1 MPQLIDFSNCPVNV
15 LSSYGGSDRKFGIL
29 YHGHPYMIKFTEKS
43 HKLNELTT
51 SNINNCISE
60 YLGSSIAASINVP
73 THETLLGYYAGEL
86 VVACKDFCGFEYL
99 CQEFS
104 QFMRMQYDSADIGKL
119 PKLEQI
125 YEVYNN
131 NPILSKLKERA
142 IQRYWDTFIVDALLA
157 NFDRYI
163 GDWAFLVNKKSG
175 EVSLAPTYDYGS
187 VLYPVIG
194 DDGIVNV
201 LSNDKEVL
209 KQIYVFPNAAL
220 LINHTKANYCDILTS
235 GYDTNCS
242 NAIKRIVPR
251 IDMESINSIID
262 ETPIIPKLRKNF
274 YKIMLNARKKLLLDK
289 SLQAVNAKQFNSESL
304 DRLKDGKPYTEEL
317 FEQDYVNGR
326 FDEDIALIQELRCK
340 FRISGD
346 VKYLDA
352 FK

>member
-1 MPQLIDFSNCPVNV
+1 MLQPQLQPWCIDGRYYKSISLLFKGVSC
-15 LSSYGGSDRKFGIL
+15 GIL
-29 YHGHPYMIKFTEKS
+29 TYDTEK
-43 HKLNELTT
+43 
-51 SNINNCISE
+51 
-60 YLGSSIAASINVP
+60 
-73 THETLLGYYAGEL
+73 
-86 VVACKDFCGFEYL
+86 
-99 CQEFS
+99 
-104 QFMRMQYDSADIGKL
+104 DS
-119 PKLEQI
+119 
-125 YEVYNN
+125 YEVDTSRDY
-131 NPILSKLKERA
+131 PIE
-142 IQRYWDTFIVDALLA
+142 D
-157 NFDRYI
+157 
-163 GDWAFLVNKKSG
+163 
-175 EVSLAPTYDYGS
+175 
-187 VLYPVIG
+187 
-194 DDGIVNV
+194 
-201 LSNDKEVL
+201 
-209 KQIYVFPNAAL
+209 
-220 LINHTKANYCDILTS
+220 NYCDILTS

>member
-1 MPQLIDFSNCPVNV
+1 M
-15 LSSYGGSDRKFGIL
+15 
-29 YHGHPYMIKFTEKS
+29 
-43 HKLNELTT
+43 
-51 SNINNCISE
+51 
-60 YLGSSIAASINVP
+60 
-73 THETLLGYYAGEL
+73 
-86 VVACKDFCGFEYL
+86 
-99 CQEFS
+99 
-104 QFMRMQYDSADIGKL
+104 
-119 PKLEQI
+119 
-125 YEVYNN
+125 
-131 NPILSKLKERA
+131 
-142 IQRYWDTFIVDALLA
+142 
-157 NFDRYI
+157 
-163 GDWAFLVNKKSG
+163 AFLVNKKSG